1 MKLVIAEKKLVADA
15 IAKSIATNIKPQK
28 GFIQADGI
36 IFTWCVGHLLELKE
50 PHEYDANLKD
60 WNIHTLPFYIENVQK
75 KPIERTKEQF
85 KVVQDLL
92 KKASTVY
99 HAGDPDDEGQL
110 IVDELLDYVKF
121 KGDVKRVIINDN
133 NPKLI
138 AKAFQT
144 AKSNDEYRH
153 LGYMALGRSSSDWHF
168 GLNLTR
174 AYTCIEN
181 KKGYS
186 KVINIGRVQDAI
198 KGLVVRRCREIANFK
213 PKDFFV
219 IESQFKTK
227 NDELIKAKYLN
238 IKNEKIIANLD
249 ESDRIVIED
258 DAKEIIQNIQRTK
271 EQFKIIDIKDDVKKQ
286 APPLPYNLLKLQI
299 DMSRKYGKSMDETLA
314 ITQSLRDKYNAITY
328 NRSDCQYLNDET
340 FDDVPEILNTIE
352 KNASI
357 FSSSIKNANPSI
369 KSKCFNSKK
378 TSAHHAIIPTQDTFD
393 ISLLSDDEKKC
404 YLLIARAFIAQFY
417 EPMEY
422 SIKTVI
428 IHNNENDFFSVT
440 TKTVIKNGWFSLY
453 KNDQGNEETEDESEY
468 SELNSPLEIN
478 ESLIAENIRYNT
490 KQTTPP
496 SYYTEAT
503 LASELTKVAKYIK
516 DEKLRKILQEKDKD
530 KAGEHGG
537 IGTPA
542 TRGEI
547 MKNLKENGY
556 FILDKK
562 NILATDKA
570 YSLYDRLP
578 DAIRYPD
585 LTALWHEQM
594 KSIKNMSDVQE
605 FVRKVMRSTT
615 AIVTNAKNEFEK
627 VESFK
632 CPECQKDLKQFNG
645 KNGLF
650 WSCIGFKDKSCN
662 YSCTNGNDKPTF
674 KKQEFTQTAP
684 KKTFKKKKTF

>member
-1 MKLVIAEKKLVADA
+1 M
-15 IAKSIATNIKPQK
+15 
-28 GFIQADGI
+28 
-36 IFTWCVGHLLELKE
+36 
-50 PHEYDANLKD
+50 
-60 WNIHTLPFYIENVQK
+60 
-75 KPIERTKEQF
+75 
-85 KVVQDLL
+85 
-92 KKASTVY
+92 
-99 HAGDPDDEGQL
+99 
-110 IVDELLDYVKF
+110 
-121 KGDVKRVIINDN
+121 
-133 NPKLI
+133 
-138 AKAFQT
+138 
-144 AKSNDEYRH
+144 
-153 LGYMALGRSSSDWHF
+153 
-168 GLNLTR
+168 
-174 AYTCIEN
+174 
-181 KKGYS
+181 
-186 KVINIGRVQDAI
+186 
-198 KGLVVRRCREIANFK
+198 
-213 PKDFFV
+213 
-219 IESQFKTK
+219 
-227 NDELIKAKYLN
+227 
-238 IKNEKIIANLD
+238 
-249 ESDRIVIED
+249 
-258 DAKEIIQNIQRTK
+258 
-271 EQFKIIDIKDDVKKQ
+271 
-286 APPLPYNLLKLQI
+286 
-299 DMSRKYGKSMDETLA
+299 
-314 ITQSLRDKYNAITY
+314 
-328 NRSDCQYLNDET
+328 
-340 FDDVPEILNTIE
+340 
-352 KNASI
+352 
-357 FSSSIKNANPSI
+357 
-369 KSKCFNSKK
+369 
-378 TSAHHAIIPTQDTFD
+378 
-393 ISLLSDDEKKC
+393 
-404 YLLIARAFIAQFY
+404 
-417 EPMEY
+417 
-422 SIKTVI
+422 
-428 IHNNENDFFSVT
+428 T